1 MEEIIAAIVSRKES
15 SGMTWREISKRS
27 GVCYHT
33 ILGWI
38 EKRHA
43 PQLDS
48 LQWVLYALGMRLVLK
63 KIEE

>member
-1 MEEIIAAIVSRKES
+1 MEDIIDALVKRKES

-43 PQLDS
+43 PHLDS
-48 LQWVLYALGMRLVLK
+48 LQWVLYTLGMRLVLE
-63 KIEE
+63 KIEK

>member
-1 MEEIIAAIVSRKES
+1 MEDIIAAIVIRKEET
-15 SGMTWREISKRS
+15 GMTWREISKRS

-43 PQLDS
+43 PHLDS
-48 LQWVLYALGMRLVLK
+48 LEWVLYALGMRMILV

>member
-1 MEEIIAAIVSRKES
+1 MEEIIAAIVSRKEA
-15 SGMTWREISKRS
+15 SGMTWREISRRS

-43 PQLDS
+43 PHLDS
-48 LQWVLYALGMRLVLK
+48 LEWVLYTLGMRLALE
-63 KIEE
+63 KIEK

>member
-1 MEEIIAAIVSRKES
+1 MEEIIAAIVRRKEET
-15 SGMTWREISKRS
+15 GMTWREISRRS

-43 PQLDS
+43 PHLDS
-48 LQWVLYALGMRLVLK
+48 VQWVLYALGLRLTLA